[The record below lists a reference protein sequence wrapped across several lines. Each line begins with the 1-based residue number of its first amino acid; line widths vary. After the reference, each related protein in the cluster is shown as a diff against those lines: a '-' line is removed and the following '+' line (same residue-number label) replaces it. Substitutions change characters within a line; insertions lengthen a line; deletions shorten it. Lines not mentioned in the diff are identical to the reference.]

1 MNEELKS
8 AFAAVHASEELKS
21 NTCKA
26 ISLAAQA
33 ERRRVKN
40 RPARVARV
48 LVAACCLVL
57 MLWGGYYFALEPVAA
72 ISLDVNPSLQLSI
85 NRLDRV
91 ISLEG
96 QNSDGQYLAQSLDVV
111 MEPYTQALEEI
122 LDCGEIQA
130 CLSRQEP
137 VSITV
142 SAADQEKTSQLLTA
156 VEGCAGRHQGVY
168 CGALTSSDAAD
179 AAAAGVSMGR
189 YRAYLLLRQL
199 NPTVTLEDIQNLSMG
214 EIRRWIADLQGDD
227 SLSQGGASSSGS
239 FGSPGGSGDSN
250 GSGGPHYGQENG
262 HGWQWG
268 RSDGQ

>member
-8 AFAAVHASEELKS
+8 AFDAVHASEELKQ

-26 ISLAAQA
+26 ILLAAEA
-33 ERRRVKN
+33 ERRRTLN
-40 RPARVARV
+40 RPALAARI
-48 LVAACCLVL
+48 LIATCCLVL

-72 ISLDVNPSLQLSI
+72 ISVDVNPSLQLSI

-96 QNSDGQYLAQSLDVV
+96 QNPDGQYLAQSLDVV
-111 MEPYTQALEEI
+111 MEPYAQALEEI

-130 CLSRQEP
+130 CLNRQEP

-142 SAADQEKTSQLLTA
+142 SATDQEKTSQLLTA
-156 VEGCAGRHQGVY
+156 VEGCAGGHQGVY
-168 CGALTSSDAAD
+168 CGALSSSDAAD

-189 YRAYLLLRQL
+189 YRAYLLLCQL
-199 NPTVTLEDIQNLSMG
+199 DPTVTLEDIQDLSMG
-214 EIRRWIADLQGDD
+214 EIRRWIADLQDGDG
-227 SLSQGGASSSGS
+227 LSQGGTGNSND
-239 FGSPGGSGDSN
+239 FESPGSSN
-250 GSGGPHYGQENG
+250 GSDGHHGQ
-262 HGWQWG
+262 GWQWG